1 MGAGVLT
8 TVGRCVLHPIPRA
21 KPAAMIADDKIP
33 LLRIEDMIDI
43 PIPRFL
49 IKVINVSATYIGN
62 IVARRRIKRVL

>member
-1 MGAGVLT
+1 
-8 TVGRCVLHPIPRA
+8 
-21 KPAAMIADDKIP
+21 MIADDKIP